1 MNENTHYFLF
11 CLHFCLLRNFEIIR
25 YTVKS
30 LFAIQHIFVEV
41 QLKKENLK
49 NVFWA
54 PKPVY
59 TSLRNSLD
67 MSLTIATFFM
77 PDFVVFIAIYHF
89 LLKKTY
95 LHQKFLYAFLFS
107 EELYTIVKIYNYLYN

>member
-1 MNENTHYFLF
+1 M
-11 CLHFCLLRNFEIIR
+11 
-25 YTVKS
+25 KS

-67 MSLTIATFFM
+67 MSLTIATFLCQ
-77 PDFVVFIAIYHF
+77 I
-89 LLKKTY
+89 LLYFSSNISFSIKKDIY
-95 LHQKFLYAFLFS
+95 LHQNFLYAFLFS